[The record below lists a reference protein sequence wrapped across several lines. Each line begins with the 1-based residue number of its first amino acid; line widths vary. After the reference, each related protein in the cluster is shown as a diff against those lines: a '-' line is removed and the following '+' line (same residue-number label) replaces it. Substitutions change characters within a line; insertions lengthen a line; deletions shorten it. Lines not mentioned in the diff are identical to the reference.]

1 MKLTKYKLGEI
12 LDVTRGASLSGEFYA
27 TEGKYIRLTCGNFD
41 YQNNCFKENKSKDNL
56 YYVGDFKPEFLMEE
70 GDIITPLTEQA
81 IGLLGSTAIIPES
94 GKYIQSQDVAKI
106 ICKEELLDKDFAFY
120 LISSTLV
127 KQQLSAAAQQTKIRH
142 TSPDKIRDC
151 TVWIPEL
158 AEQKR
163 IGKLLRSLDRKI
175 ELNRAINQN
184 LEAMAKQL
192 YDYWFVQ
199 FDFPNKDG
207 RPYKSSGGKMVW
219 NKKIKR
225 EIPEGWKEVTLN
237 DFIDKNKGGDWG
249 YDTPKD
255 GTIKVG
261 CVRGADIIKLNDV
274 PTRHITSKHSD
285 RLLEDGDIVIEISG
299 GSPVQ
304 ATGRVALITNGVIE
318 RNGGALVCSNF
329 CQSFNMKKREFSE
342 YFYYLWQ
349 NLYDNDN
356 MFNFEGKTSGIKNF
370 QTDVF
375 LANYWFEVPEPLI
388 ETFHTIVAQYHL
400 MIDQNIIENNNL
412 IKQRDKLLPLLMNG
426 QVSVNSDLSVY
437 KKKRRGRI
445 PSLTLNQVSDI
456 QILHRQSIVLLTK
469 QVLMD
474 ELQSERLI
482 ILVIIPFGTEIFV
495 PIAWHVLLEETSQV
509 FQAFGLVLLEVA
521 AHDDDA
527 PVGEVASS
535 VAVLPEADVAV
546 QITLTDIHAKAV
558 GILHHA
564 TTVSVAELLTQVEIE
579 IKNQIFLFHN

>member
-56 YYVGDFKPEFLMEE
+56 YYVGDFKSDFLMEE

-207 RPYKSSGGKMVW
+207 KPYKSSGGEMVW
-219 NKKIKR
+219 NEKLKR
-225 EIPEGWKEVTLN
+225 MIPKEWTNANIYQLASISKETVNPQAQPNEL
-237 DFIDKNKGGDWG
+237 FKHYSLPEYDK
-249 YDTPKD
+249 T
-255 GTIKVG
+255 GTY
-261 CVRGADIIKLNDV
+261 A
-274 PTRHITSKHSD
+274 
-285 RLLEDGDIVIEISG
+285 E
-299 GSPVQ
+299 
-304 ATGRVALITNGVIE
+304 
-318 RNGGALVCSNF
+318 
-329 CQSFNMKKREFSE
+329 E
-342 YFYYLWQ
+342 Y
-349 NLYDNDN
+349 
-356 MFNFEGKTSGIKNF
+356 GI
-370 QTDVF
+370 
-375 LANYWFEVPEPLI
+375 
-388 ETFHTIVAQYHL
+388 
-400 MIDQNIIENNNL
+400 
-412 IKQRDKLLPLLMNG
+412 
-426 QVSVNSDLSVY
+426 
-437 KKKRRGRI
+437 
-445 PSLTLNQVSDI
+445 DI
-456 QILHRQSIVLLTK
+456 QSAKFIVTNNC
-469 QVLMD
+469 
-474 ELQSERLI
+474 
-482 ILVIIPFGTEIFV
+482 ILVSKLRACLNF
-495 PIAWHVLLEETSQV
+495 
-509 FQAFGLVLLEVA
+509 
-521 AHDDDA
+521 
-527 PVGEVASS
+527 PV
-535 VAVLPEADVAV
+535 
-546 QITLTDIHAKAV
+546 
-558 GILHHA
+558 
-564 TTVSVAELLTQVEIE
+564 
-579 IKNQIFLFHN
+579 

>member
-1 MKLTKYKLGEI
+1 MELKKYKLGEI

-56 YYVGDFKPEFLMEE
+56 YYIGDFKPEFLMEE

-158 AEQKR
+158 TEQKR

-199 FDFPNKDG
+199 FDFPDENG

-219 NKKIKR
+219 NEKLKR
-225 EIPEGWKEVTLN
+225 EIPDGWNNCTLEYFLTIKNGRDHKHLAEGLYPVYGSGGEMRRVNENLYRGESVLMPRKGTLN
-237 DFIDKNKGGDWG
+237 NIMYVEEAFWTVDTMFYSEMKIPHCAKYIFFAIKDIDFTRWDS
-249 YDTPKD
+249 
-255 GTIKVG
+255 GTG
-261 CVRGADIIKLNDV
+261 V
-274 PTRHITSKHSD
+274 PSMTAST
-285 RLLEDGDIVIEISG
+285 L
-299 GSPVQ
+299 
-304 ATGRVALITNGVIE
+304 
-318 RNGGALVCSNF
+318 
-329 CQSFNMKKREFSE
+329 
-342 YFYYLWQ
+342 Y
-349 NLYDNDN
+349 NL
-356 MFNFEGKTSGIKNF
+356 
-370 QTDVF
+370 
-375 LANYWFEVPEPLI
+375 
-388 ETFHTIVAQYHL
+388 L
-400 MIDQNIIENNNL
+400 MIKPIKDLLKKFDMTITPIFYKMKQIRVESEEL
-412 IKQRDKLLPLLMNG
+412 AKQRDDILPLLMNG

-437 KKKRRGRI
+437 KKRRGKVPLLNSKRCVRHLS
-445 PSLTLNQVSDI
+445 PS
-456 QILHRQSIVLLTK
+456 
-469 QVLMD
+469 
-474 ELQSERLI
+474 
-482 ILVIIPFGTEIFV
+482 
-495 PIAWHVLLEETSQV
+495 
-509 FQAFGLVLLEVA
+509 
-521 AHDDDA
+521 
-527 PVGEVASS
+527 
-535 VAVLPEADVAV
+535 
-546 QITLTDIHAKAV
+546 
-558 GILHHA
+558 
-564 TTVSVAELLTQVEIE
+564 
-579 IKNQIFLFHN
+579 